1 MEQGGQEERG
11 GAGPAGSPSQA
22 PLGHKDWIGV
32 AGSVMAIL
40 LSVIGLNKQPV
51 FSGWAVAL
59 MVLAAG
65 VGVLAIVVRKYR
77 RLTTSAAVV
86 LVVAALAIL
95 IVAPAPTQPQPDPT
109 PTPGPK
115 VLVSKIDVVAP
126 DGQGSVATL
135 DVTVRND
142 GDRPAVLT
150 ELDLT
155 IDAYGY
161 LPPCLSGSNLEVTGT
176 YAATLPDN
184 PGPGAVVA
192 VSLHQEVEP
201 GGVDRF
207 TVGLKAPTGHGGDD
221 LGAIASYVYAGHV
234 QVQQDAAGAQP
245 KPVPVVVD
253 AGAALDANGTF
264 YLAAAR
270 DATAADV
277 GTGGLCGGDSEC
289 VRRQVACWNANRTT
303 LLPLLALPG
312 ARSTGAQAATTA
324 LGKA

>member
-1 MEQGGQEERG
+1 MEQDGRE
-11 GAGPAGSPSQA
+11 SQA

-32 AGSVMAIL
+32 AGSVLAIL

-51 FSGWAVAL
+51 FRGWAVAL

-65 VGVLAIVVRKYR
+65 VGVTAIVVRRYR
-77 RLTTSAAVV
+77 RVTTSAAVV

-95 IVAPAPTQPQPDPT
+95 IVAPEPAAPQPAPT
-109 PTPGPK
+109 PTPGPR
-115 VLVSKIDVVAP
+115 VLVSKIDVIAP
-126 DGQGSVATL
+126 DGTGSVAVL

-142 GDRPAVLT
+142 GDRAAVLT

-155 IDAYGY
+155 IDAFGY

-176 YAATLPDN
+176 YAATLPNN
-184 PGPGAVVA
+184 PQPGALVT
-192 VSLHQEVEP
+192 VSLHQQVEP

-207 TVGLKAPTGHGGDD
+207 TVGLRAPSSHGGNE
-221 LGAIASYVYAGHV
+221 LGAIASYLYAGRV
-234 QVQQDAAGAQP
+234 QVQQDAAGTALD
-245 KPVPVVVD
+245 PVPVVVD
-253 AGAALDANGTF
+253 AGTALDANGTF

-270 DATAADV
+270 DATPADV
-277 GTGGLCGGDSEC
+277 GTGGLCGGEDEC
-289 VRRQVACWNANRTT
+289 VRRQVACWNANRAT

-312 ARSTGAQAATTA
+312 QRSAGAQAATTA